1 MRPPRPILF
10 LLAALTFAHHAP
22 AGDLPAE
29 TIARL
34 RLSNASISPSG
45 DDRVTLHAFVPG
57 DVDVRSLGML
67 PLAPGFASVRL
78 RPDQVDAF
86 VAARPTVHFGWHP
99 PLRPRLDHATTWTRA
114 SAFRNTTGLDGS
126 GVVVGIIDTGV
137 DVTHPDLRNADG
149 STRIAWMLDLS
160 RQPTG
165 RHAAVEQDFGCL
177 DPELGGCAVYD
188 ATDIDQAIKSIVGTD
203 EPRDTVGHGTHVA
216 SIAAG
221 NGLGSDQGALA
232 GMAPGATIIAAR
244 VTRGSAEDISDA
256 DALLATRFVFERAKA
271 MGMPAVVNMSLG
283 ADFGPHDGT
292 SWLEQGLASFVGPD
306 QPGRAV
312 VVAAGNSGGLYLS
325 GGSVFGIHTETRVY
339 PHTRVRVPMQ
349 SVSSTGSTLR
359 GTLYVW
365 LTWRSGERLS
375 LGIEGPDGETWVEP
389 IAPGNTAS
397 FKTRSGGKDVETVI
411 LNDVRGEGSP
421 IPEGTR
427 GAVLL
432 VDGGWSTSD
441 PITILLEGDGTA
453 EIWLQGVGEAGVS
466 PSGLGMMF
474 TRAVKHGTVN
484 MPATHPSIIAVGAT
498 INRTDWRDANGVRVL
513 IDRFGSQ
520 APPIEDSM
528 AYFSGSGPSSTG
540 LPKPDISAPGV
551 FVAAAMSRDADP
563 SINPTGMFATAA
575 STCPTTSTH
584 CMVVGTH
591 HAIATGTSMAT
602 PAVAGAV
609 ALLLSMDPTLTSPEL
624 LALIQAGARWPD
636 GAVPYPFQMGP
647 GVLDVERSR
656 EVYELLGQPRL
667 REPDAKRSWIVVA
680 SPYARPDP
688 SWPVCGFLETR
699 TEDASIADGFDPGL
713 MSLHVDGASVTRP
726 LTRVAPGLWTF
737 CIAAPSGSGGGT
749 AHLEARFRNGQIGDT
764 QHLPIAVDSFVAREG
779 VVARGGCT
787 ATPAPSR
794 ADLHALLG
802 LVAFL
807 WLRRRC

>member
-1 MRPPRPILF
+1 MRAPRSLLF
-10 LLAALTFAHHAP
+10 LLAAATFTHQAP

-29 TIARL
+29 TVARL
-34 RLSNASISPSG
+34 RVSNPSLTPSA
-45 DDRVTLHAFVPG
+45 DDRITLHAFVPG
-57 DVDVRSLGML
+57 DADIRSLGML

-78 RPDQVDAF
+78 RPSQVDAF
-86 VAARPTVHFGWHP
+86 VAARPSVRFGWHP
-99 PLRPRLDHATTWTRA
+99 PLRPRLDQATTWTRA

-165 RHAAVEQDFGCL
+165 GHASVEQDFGCL
-177 DPELGGCAVYD
+177 DPDLGGCAVYD
-188 ATDIDQAIKSIVGTD
+188 AADIDQAIKSIVGTD

-221 NGLGSDQGALA
+221 NGLGSDQSALA

-244 VTRGSAEDISDA
+244 VTRGSSEDISDA
-256 DALLATRFVFERAKA
+256 DALLATRFIFDRAKA

-306 QPGRAV
+306 HPGRAV

-325 GGSVFGIHTETRVY
+325 DDSVFGIHTETRVY
-339 PHTRVRVPMQ
+339 PHSRVRVPMQ
-349 SVSSTGSTLR
+349 STSTGSTLR
-359 GTLYVW
+359 GSLYVW
-365 LTWRSGERLS
+365 LTWRNGERLS

-389 IAPGNTAS
+389 ITPGNSAS
-397 FKTRSGGKDVETVI
+397 FKTRSGNRDVETVI

-421 IPEGTR
+421 IPEGTQ

-432 VDGGWSTSD
+432 VDGGWSTNG

-453 EIWLQGVGEAGVS
+453 ELWLQGVGEAGVS
-466 PSGLGMMF
+466 PNGMGMMF

-484 MPATHPSIIAVGAT
+484 MPATHPSVIAVGAT
-498 INRTDWRDANGVRVL
+498 VNRTNWRDANGVRVL

-520 APPIEDSM
+520 APPVGDSM
-528 AYFSGSGPSSTG
+528 AYFSGSGPTSIG

-551 FVAAAMSRDADP
+551 FVAAAMSRDAAP
-563 SINPTGMFATAA
+563 SVNPTGMFATAP
-575 STCPTTSTH
+575 STCPTTSTE

-591 HAIATGTSMAT
+591 HAIASGTSMAT

-624 LALIQAGARWPD
+624 LALLQAGARWPD

-647 GVLDVERSR
+647 GVLDVETSR

-667 REPDAKRSWIVVA
+667 REPDAKRSWVVLG

-699 TEDASIADGFDPGL
+699 TKDGSIADGFDPGL
-713 MSLHVDGASVTRP
+713 MSLHVDGASVSQA
-726 LTRVAPGLWTF
+726 LTRLAPGLWTF
-737 CIAAPSGSGGGT
+737 CVAAPSGSGGGT
-749 AHLEARFRNGQIGDT
+749 THVEARYRNERLGDT
-764 QHLPIAVDSFVAREG
+764 QHLPIGVDPFVAREG
-779 VVARGGCT
+779 VVARGGC
-787 ATPAPSR
+787 ATPRAPSR
-794 ADLHALLG
+794 ADLRALIALVALL
-802 LVAFL
+802 L
-807 WLRRRC
+807 LRRRS

>member
-1 MRPPRPILF
+1 MRLPRPIL
-10 LLAALTFAHHAP
+10 LALAALTFPLRAP
-22 AGDLPAE
+22 ATDLPPE

-34 RLSNASISPSG
+34 RLSNASYSPPG
-45 DDRVTLHAFVPG
+45 DDRITLHAVVPG
-57 DVDVRSLGML
+57 DADVHSLGML

-78 RPDQVDAF
+78 RPGQIEAF
-86 VAARPTVHFGWHP
+86 VAARPTVRFGWHP
-99 PLRPRLDHATTWTRA
+99 PLRPRLDQATTWTRA

-165 RHAAVEQDFGCL
+165 RHNAVEQDFGCL

-188 ATDIDQAIKSIVGTD
+188 AVDIDQAIKSIVSTD
-203 EPRDTVGHGTHVA
+203 EPRDTIGHGTHVA

-221 NGLGSDQGALA
+221 NGLGSDQASLA

-244 VTRGSAEDISDA
+244 VTRGSTEDISDA

-325 GGSVFGIHTETRVY
+325 DNLVFGIHTETRVY
-339 PHTRVRVPMQ
+339 PHSRVRVPMK
-349 SVSSTGSTLR
+349 SLSTGSTLR

-365 LTWRSGERLS
+365 LTWRNGERLS
-375 LGIEGPDGETWVEP
+375 VGIEGPDGDTWIEP

-397 FKTRSGGKDVETVI
+397 FKTRSGGKDVETIV

-421 IPEGTR
+421 IPNGTR

-432 VDGGWSTSD
+432 VDGGWSTSG
-441 PITILLEGDGTA
+441 PITILLEGDGTS
-453 EIWLQGVGEAGVS
+453 ELWLQGVGEAGTS
-466 PSGLGMMF
+466 ANGLGMMF
-474 TRAVKHGTVN
+474 TQAVKHGTVN

-498 INRTDWRDANGVRVL
+498 INRTDWSDANGVRVQ

-520 APPIEDSM
+520 APPVEDSL
-528 AYFSGSGPSSTG
+528 AYFSGSGPTSNG
-540 LPKPDISAPGV
+540 VPKPDISAPGV
-551 FVAAAMSRDADP
+551 FVAAAMSRDAAP
-563 SINPTGMFATAA
+563 SVNPTGMFATAA
-575 STCPTTSTH
+575 STCPPASTD
-584 CMVVGTH
+584 CMVVGPH

-602 PAVAGAV
+602 PAVAGAI
-609 ALLLSMDPTLTSPEL
+609 ALLLSMDPTLSTPEL
-624 LALIQAGARWPD
+624 IALLQAGARWPE
-636 GAVPYPFQMGP
+636 GAVPFPFQMGP
-647 GVLDVERSR
+647 GALDVERSR
-656 EVYELLGQPRL
+656 EAYELLGQPRL
-667 REPDAKRSWIVVA
+667 REPDARRSWLLVA

-688 SWPVCGFLETR
+688 SWPVCAFLETR
-699 TEDASIADGFDPGL
+699 THDGSIADGFDPGL
-713 MSLHVDGASVTRP
+713 ISVHVDGANVTQA

-737 CIAAPSGSGGGT
+737 CFAAPSGSGGGT
-749 AHLEARFRNGQIGDT
+749 ARVEARFRNERLGDA
-764 QHLPIAVDSFVAREG
+764 QHLPIGVDSFVARDG
-779 VVARGGCT
+779 VEPRGGCVI
-787 ATPAPSR
+787 APTRSR
-794 ADLHALLG
+794 AGLGALLA
-802 LVAFL
+802 LAAIL
-807 WLRRRC
+807 CLRRRA